1 MTKKELVKIV
11 REVVKREIKFAV
23 KNEINEALNIL
34 ENKKT
39 KPQVRTRVPKNY
51 TKNTLLNEV
60 LNDTKAS
67 DEFEAYP
74 EVSANELRNKFAGMQ
89 SGISPATQMTD
100 VNNRPVDVKSLS
112 NGLDKALTRDYSELV
127 KRFKK

>member
-11 REVVKREIKFAV
+11 REVVKREIKSAV

-60 LNDTKAS
+60 LNETKAS
-67 DEFEAYP
+67 GEFEAYP
-74 EVSANELRNKFAGMQ
+74 EVSVNELRNKFAGMQ
-89 SGISPATQMTD
+89 GGISPATQMTD